1 MRHIYISAK
10 WYEKTV
16 NKRYWLK
23 EKKRYEK
30 CMFSYHVLLCR
41 RIISRFFL
49 FLFTADSSFLL
60 ANAQIVDFPIVYCNE
75 SFVKISGYN
84 RAEVRV
90 RYLILQMFD
99 FCFLQSFRSHQYQ
112 HLHII
117 IFTWHNRITHE
128 MYFIHKIVLMLFK

>member
-1 MRHIYISAK
+1 MIWKNYEQKILTQRKSEMRNVY
-10 WYEKTV
+10 
-16 NKRYWLK
+16 
-23 EKKRYEK
+23 
-30 CMFSYHVLLCR
+30 MFSYHVLLCR
-41 RIISRFFL
+41 RIISRFFF

-90 RYLILQMFD
+90 RYLILQIFD
-99 FCFLQSFRSHQYQ
+99 FCFLQFFHSHRYQ
-112 HLHII
+112 RLHII
-117 IFTWHNRITHE
+117 VFTWHNRIMHE